1 MEMSVGEICRS
12 YAAAKDKNDQIKVLA
27 DLNDCST
34 QEILDVLTDGGMI
47 SGIPSEVK
55 GSRQKALSDKAAG
68 SPQGGSA
75 RITPPYGGKGA
86 GRPKGKRAT
95 GIEWTV
101 DMTRELI
108 ECSEACMTPTDI
120 AERMGLDVAQV
131 RRKKNK
137 LAAAGYIFP
146 RLTGK
151 CAGTSRVKA
160 DDFKNGGTEELPP
173 PPDQTECPGSIN
185 PLAMLHDVLPVNAV
199 AVSAAVQWYDGE
211 GKCWHMELTSIQE

>member
-1 MEMSVGEICRS
+1 MQMDAGEICRS
-12 YAAAKDKNDQIKVLA
+12 YAAAKDKNGQIKVLA

-47 SGIPSEVK
+47 SGIPSK
-55 GSRQKALSDKAAG
+55 AKASRQKALSGKAAG
-68 SPQGGSA
+68 
-75 RITPPYGGKGA
+75 K
-86 GRPKGKRAT
+86 PKGKRAA
-95 GIEWTV
+95 GVEWTV

-137 LAAAGYIFP
+137 LAAAGSIFP

-151 CAGTSRVKA
+151 STGTSRVKA

-173 PPDQTECPGSIN
+173 PDQTEAVGGVN
-185 PLAMLHDVLPVNAV
+185 PLAMLYDVLPANAV
-199 AVSAAVQWYDGE
+199 AVSAAVQWYDGD
-211 GKCWHMELTSIQE
+211 GKCWHMELTSMQE

>member
-1 MEMSVGEICRS
+1 MQMDAGEICRS

-47 SGIPSEVK
+47 SGIPSK
-55 GSRQKALSDKAAG
+55 AKASRQKALSGKAAG
-68 SPQGGSA
+68 
-75 RITPPYGGKGA
+75 K
-86 GRPKGKRAT
+86 PKGKRAA

-146 RLTGK
+146 RLIGK
-151 CAGTSRVKA
+151 RADTSSVRADGLKNDALPGVKVEPVQSMYEQSL
-160 DDFKNGGTEELPP
+160 DEELSARPP
-173 PPDQTECPGSIN
+173 GIN
-185 PLAMLHDVLPVNAV
+185 PLGMLFDYLAPNMEVL
-199 AVSAAVQWYDGE
+199 SAAVWFADECNQ
-211 GKCWHMELTSIQE
+211 CWKMELSREE

>member
-1 MEMSVGEICRS
+1 MQMDAGEICRS
-12 YAAAKDKNDQIKVLA
+12 YAAAKDKNGQIKVLA

-47 SGIPSEVK
+47 SGIPSK
-55 GSRQKALSDKAAG
+55 AKASRQKALSGKAAG
-68 SPQGGSA
+68 
-75 RITPPYGGKGA
+75 K
-86 GRPKGKRAT
+86 PKGKRAA
-95 GIEWTV
+95 GVEWTV

-137 LAAAGYIFP
+137 LAAAGSIFP

-151 CAGTSRVKA
+151 STGTSRVKA

-173 PPDQTECPGSIN
+173 PRSDRSRGWRQSACNVIRCFAGECGGSVGGC
-185 PLAMLHDVLPVNAV
+185 AMV
-199 AVSAAVQWYDGE
+199 
-211 GKCWHMELTSIQE
+211 